1 VANSSAKAK
10 PLYQPNKMVRTDT
23 SLTKIDAFYRPVE
36 AAPVAPVSAAT
47 SSTRGRRT
55 RAAAQDMNVLGAFAM
70 GGMGGGCPCCPAMS
84 GVCQQAMAAAADGD
98 SDDDDGAGGPAA
110 LPGARNSR
118 LNLPP
123 LPRSSCEYTSVQNL
137 VAAMD
142 KGRHEVLT
150 QVLRQHVFV
159 GCVDAAHSLI
169 QVKMRSCTVRQCTLY
184 PLCSSLY

>member
-1 VANSSAKAK
+1 
-10 PLYQPNKMVRTDT
+10 MVRTDT

-36 AAPVAPVSAAT
+36 AAPVVPVSTAS

-70 GGMGGGCPCCPAMS
+70 GGTGGVCPCCPAMS
-84 GVCQQAMAAAADGD
+84 GVCQQAMESAADGD
-98 SDDDDGAGGPAA
+98 SDDDNGAGGPAV
-110 LPGARNSR
+110 LSGARNSR

-169 QVKMRSCTVRQCTLY
+169 QVKMRSCTVHQCTQY
-184 PLCSSLY
+184 PLCPSLY